1 MTMSFLVILLVLLIE
16 KFSDWRHRLQHDGAW
31 LTQLRRL
38 EARPPQ
44 AASPW
49 LALALLVLLPV
60 LLLGGVLWL
69 LEPLAYGWLSLP
81 LHVLVVL
88 YSLGRGAVKRE
99 LGPFRD
105 AWRRGDEEAAALV
118 AERDLK
124 LREAEPASLLQ
135 AAQGLLLWRSYEGFF
150 AVIFWYVLLGPMAAL
165 AYRLLALTVEHAQL
179 DPLRERAVQ
188 VRHAFDWLAVRVL
201 LASFALVGNFVA
213 LNRALL
219 HRLLDWDMPA
229 RQLLAEVGPQA
240 ADLEPPIA
248 GEAGVARL
256 DTLGALLV
264 RARVLWYAALA
275 LWTLLA

>member
-1 MTMSFLVILLVLLIE
+1 M
-16 KFSDWRHRLQHDGAW
+16 
-31 LTQLRRL
+31 
-38 EARPPQ
+38 
-44 AASPW
+44 
-49 LALALLVLLPV
+49 
-60 LLLGGVLWL
+60 
-69 LEPLAYGWLSLP
+69 
-81 LHVLVVL
+81 
-88 YSLGRGAVKRE
+88 
-99 LGPFRD
+99 
-105 AWRRGDEEAAALV
+105 
-118 AERDLK
+118 
-124 LREAEPASLLQ
+124 Q

-165 AYRLLALTVEHAQL
+165 AYRLLALTVEHTQL
-179 DPLRERAVQ
+179 EPLRERAAQ

-240 ADLEPPIA
+240 ADLEPQIA

-256 DTLGALLV
+256 DALGALLV
-264 RARVLWYAALA
+264 RTRMLWYAALA

>member
-1 MTMSFLVILLVLLIE
+1 M
-16 KFSDWRHRLQHDGAW
+16 
-31 LTQLRRL
+31 
-38 EARPPQ
+38 
-44 AASPW
+44 
-49 LALALLVLLPV
+49 
-60 LLLGGVLWL
+60 
-69 LEPLAYGWLSLP
+69 
-81 LHVLVVL
+81 LVVL

-165 AYRLLALTVEHAQL
+165 AYLLLALTDEPAQL
-179 DPLRERAVQ
+179 APQRERADQ
-188 VRHAFDWLAVRVL
+188 VRPAIDWLAEPVL